1 MISRILSLEA
11 FAGAA
16 SLLHD
21 TIFRVLLF
29 REVDED
35 LLENKT
41 IRQRDKISAHL
52 QRVAKVFLPI

>member
-35 LLENKT
+35 LWEKKKSYIIAQT
-41 IRQRDKISAHL
+41 KEI
-52 QRVAKVFLPI
+52 F

>member
-1 MISRILSLEA
+1 MISSILPLEA
-11 FAGAA
+11 LAGAA

-21 TIFRVLLF
+21 TIFRMLLF

-41 IRQRDKISAHL
+41 IRQ
-52 QRVAKVFLPI
+52 

>member
-16 SLLHD
+16 SLLHG

-41 IRQRDKISAHL
+41 IRQDKCTL
-52 QRVAKVFLPI
+52 AKGS